1 MAGAS
6 AAHDTAAPTVT
17 PRVKQFRISGLML
30 APIKARLFSAFATM
44 LLGGRHRSS
53 AAALAN

>member
-17 PRVKQFRISGLML
+17 PRVKQFRISGLTL
-30 APIKARLFSAFATM
+30 APITAGLFLAFVTM
-44 LLGGRHRSS
+44 PLGRQRI
-53 AAALAN
+53 